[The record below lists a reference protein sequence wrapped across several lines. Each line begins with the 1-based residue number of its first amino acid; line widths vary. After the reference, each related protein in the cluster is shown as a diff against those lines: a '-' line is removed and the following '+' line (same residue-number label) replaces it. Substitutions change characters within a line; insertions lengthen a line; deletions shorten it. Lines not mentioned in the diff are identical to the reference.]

1 MVATLARDG
10 YARFGDVATMHADGT
25 HFNQLTHSGYNTD
38 LIFSPDHQFIAY
50 RSVPDSISPLPD
62 PRDNWYTGP
71 FDIWVITADGSRASP
86 LTDSQVPRSKPA
98 WSPDSKKVAFVE
110 SRSNLVEINMQ
121 NVDRR
126 EIANDATIP
135 IVYEWNA
142 GPRYR
147 PDGNGIGYITS
158 GGGLAWID
166 NAGSIVT
173 LVPTATLPIST
184 TVMDF
189 DWLPDGQHVVYIL
202 VDKTKQ
208 RWGNLGTRY
217 SVWIVRADGSFPV
230 RLTIPNDYKEG
241 LHSIQVSP
249 DGRIISALAGSGYG
263 DVCSVDLWTVFLLL
277 ASDRASA
284 QIINFQDFDRQPLME
299 TPAPS
304 EDFPKM
310 FFPTSDVTWI
320 SSRLVFATYDVTC
333 ATNPMEK
340 GIYLIDPIARRMVQI
355 TH

>member
-1 MVATLARDG
+1 VSPDTLIATQVG
-10 YARFGDVATMHADGT
+10 GDIATMRVDGT
-25 HFNQLTHSGYNTD
+25 HLNQLTTYGYNSD
-38 LIFSPDHQFIAY
+38 PVLSPDRKRIAY
-50 RSVPDSISPLPD
+50 RSVPKSITSSANPGDKLQAGYY
-62 PRDNWYTGP
+62 N
-71 FDIWVITADGSRASP
+71 IWVITVDGTQAWQLTNSELSRS
-86 LTDSQVPRSKPA
+86 VPV
-98 WSPDSKKVAFVE
+98 WSPDSKKVAFSE
-110 SRSNLVEINMQ
+110 GPNSMLVEIEVETQ
-121 NVDRR
+121 SRR
-126 EIANDATIP
+126 EIIP
-135 IVYEWNA
+135 A
-142 GPRYR
+142 APRYQ
-147 PDGNGIGYITS
+147 PNGKGIGYITS

-166 NAGSIVT
+166 NAGSIIT
-173 LVPTATLPIST
+173 LVPTTTLPIST

-189 DWLPDGQHVVYIL
+189 DWLPNGQHVVYTL

-230 RLTIPNDYKEG
+230 RLTTPDDYKEG

-277 ASDRASA
+277 APDRASA

-310 FFPTSDVTWI
+310 FFPTTDVTWI
-320 SSRLVFATYDVTC
+320 SSRLAFATYDVTC
-333 ATNPMEK
+333 TTNPMEK
-340 GIYLIDPIARRMVQI
+340 GTYLIDPIARRIVQI